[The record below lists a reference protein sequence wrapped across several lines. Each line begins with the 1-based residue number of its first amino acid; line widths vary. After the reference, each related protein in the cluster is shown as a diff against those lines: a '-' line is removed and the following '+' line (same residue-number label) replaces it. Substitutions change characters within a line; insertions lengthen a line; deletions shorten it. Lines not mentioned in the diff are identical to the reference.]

1 MSRQAAQSRNAL
13 SLSFH
18 RLGRLMSEMS
28 RVLSFV
34 TFQRSKRLKLSD
46 SLLFIDY
53 CKLNLFDIQC
63 QLFLNNDLHLQ
74 TLDAKDFSFKSQ
86 VISDEVTPNWKIKL
100 ETIHSLTPRTLNIN
114 FPVTNIFENIPISSY
129 SFSLSKYSD
138 ISRNES

>member
-1 MSRQAAQSRNAL
+1 VL

-18 RLGRLMSEMS
+18 HFGRLMSEMS
-28 RVLSFV
+28 RALSFV

-53 CKLNLFDIQC
+53 CTLNLFDIQY
-63 QLFLNNDLHLQ
+63 QLFLNNDLHLE
-74 TLDAKDFSFKSQ
+74 TLDTKDFSFKSQ

-114 FPVTNIFENIPISSY
+114 FPVTNIFENIPISS
-129 SFSLSKYSD
+129 
-138 ISRNES
+138 